1 MSQQSTVQPNFELER
16 EHGNLGDVDLEAN
29 LPEAHT
35 SQDDSEQIMA
45 EIRRSNNQTEAQ
57 HESPNECVQLNRCQ
71 V

>member
-1 MSQQSTVQPNFELER
+1 MSQQSTVQPNLELER

-35 SQDDSEQIMA
+35 GQTDSEQIMG
-45 EIRRSNNQTEAQ
+45 EIRRSRSQTEARQ
-57 HESPNECVQLNRCQ
+57 ESTNECVQLNRCQ